1 VDWAVKGADVTI
13 TRTVNRDGD
22 TMFEDTYSTHYM
34 PWRDVY
40 QYGPGTKD
48 MPPDEGKKKK
58 DKDNN
63 G

>member
-1 VDWAVKGADVTI
+1 
-13 TRTVNRDGD
+13 
-22 TMFEDTYSTHYM
+22 M

-48 MPPDEGKKKK
+48 MPPDEEKRKK